1 MTHSDVTTVDLDID
15 ALSRSDILIA
25 AAETDDEIGCVLRI
39 HLMVEQFLTVY
50 VREKRQPELKAFV
63 SSPREFGQKLAY
75 STAFGLPLPIAA
87 VAHQINN
94 IRNKMAHNMDQSF
107 NDGDIQQLARLVNQ
121 MSDVDLSFTPVE
133 KRTISLSLK
142 RPGETL
148 TYTTEG
154 NRIKFLIS
162 SLSFWG
168 TALRWLIEDAARTKI
183 ALGLAKTK

>member
-1 MTHSDVTTVDLDID
+1 MPDSDVTTIELNID

-25 AAETDDEIGCVLRI
+25 AAETEDEIGCVLRI
-39 HLMVEQFLTVY
+39 HLMIEQFLTVY

-63 SSPREFGQKLAY
+63 SSPREFGQKLSY

-121 MSDVDLSFTPVE
+121 MSAIDTSFTPVE
-133 KRTISLSLK
+133 KRTISIPVK

-148 TYTTEG
+148 TYTTES

-162 SLSFWG
+162 SLSFWA
-168 TALRWLIEDAARTKI
+168 TAVRWLIEDAARTKI
-183 ALGLAKTK
+183 AQGQGKIK